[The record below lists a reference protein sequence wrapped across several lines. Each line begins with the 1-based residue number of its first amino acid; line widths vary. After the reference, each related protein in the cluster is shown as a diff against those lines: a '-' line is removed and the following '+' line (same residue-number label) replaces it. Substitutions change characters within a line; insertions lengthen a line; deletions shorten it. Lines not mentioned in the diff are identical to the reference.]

1 MNKII
6 PALFLLLLSFT
17 SCQVTRERCN
27 QLYPPVIHISTDS
40 IITVTETLYDTTVI
54 IQPDSGYLSAIFEC
68 DSANEVLLKELTNI
82 NGERLK
88 LNLKLKRNNKTLTT
102 LFSCNVDSMGVY
114 VAFKSRDTSIA
125 VTQHET
131 KIQFVER
138 EKKFNKKEMF
148 VLSVGPWCIGFC
160 GLLLLAIIIYI
171 CWKVFS
177 VATPQGAA
185 ISAGGGLLKM
195 AAKLFRGG
203 AVILA
208 LVSLCSFTS
217 ATKFKK
223 GQWVYWIE
231 VNQSGQRVVAVGKIL
246 GKDFSKPV
254 YRVLTDSGWC
264 MHYPASHLTLV
275 KVKQ

>member
-6 PALFLLLLSFT
+6 PVLLLLLFYLA

-27 QLYPPVIHISTDS
+27 QLYPPVIDISTDS

-54 IQPDSGYLSAIFEC
+54 TKADSGYLSAIFEC
-68 DSANEVLLKELTNI
+68 DSANQVLLKELTNV

-88 LNLKLKRNNKTLTT
+88 LNLKLQRNSKTLTT
-102 LFSCNVDSMGVY
+102 LFTCNVDSMGVY
-114 VAFKSRDTSIA
+114 VAFKARDTSIA

-131 KIQFVER
+131 KIQLVER
-138 EKKFNKKEMF
+138 DKKFNKKEMF

-160 GLLLLAIIIYI
+160 SLLLLLLIIYI
-171 CWKVFS
+171 CWKIFS

-195 AAKLFRGG
+195 ATNLFRGG

-208 LVSLCSFTS
+208 IVSLCSFTRPE
-217 ATKFKK
+217 KFKK

-231 VNQSGQRVVAVGKIL
+231 VNQTGQRVVAVGKIL
-246 GKDFSKPV
+246 GKDFNKPV
-254 YRVLTDSGWC
+254 YRVLTDSGWN
-264 MHYPASHLTLV
+264 MHYPSSHLTLV
-275 KVKQ
+275 KKI